1 MSISRPMSTSKSG
14 GSVFPRE
21 GRAAVL
27 EHPDPCSHL
36 GPPMTRSK
44 TRRDAPDRRQKSD
57 RKPAAAE
64 VWLFGLHA
72 VAAALAN
79 PARRPRRLL
88 LTAEAAQALA
98 SSLAETPHAVAP
110 SPAERRDIDALL
122 PPGAV
127 HQGAA
132 MLCAPLPA
140 AVIEDIP
147 DAPADGAPPP
157 ARRVVVALDQVS
169 DPHNVGAVL
178 RSAAAFGALAVLI
191 PDRHAPE
198 ETGTIAKAACGALE
212 TVPLVRAVN
221 FARALDALKAKGFWC
236 VGLDGAAPATL
247 AEQDLPEALV
257 LVLGAEGA
265 GLRRLTLETCDF
277 TARLPIRPGMES
289 LNVSNAAAVALYAL
303 LG

>member
-1 MSISRPMSTSKSG
+1 
-14 GSVFPRE
+14 
-21 GRAAVL
+21 
-27 EHPDPCSHL
+27 
-36 GPPMTRSK
+36 MTRFK
-44 TRRDAPDRRQKSD
+44 TRRDAPNRAQGSGRAADRFPSRD
-57 RKPAAAE
+57 RKSAATE
-64 VWLFGLHA
+64 IWLHGLHA

-79 PARRPRRLL
+79 PDRKPKRLL
-88 LTAEAAQALA
+88 LTAEAAEALA
-98 SSLAETPHAVAP
+98 DALAETPHAIAP
-110 SPAERRDIDALL
+110 TLVDRRDIDPLL
-122 PPGAV
+122 GPGAV

-132 MLCAPLPA
+132 LQCAPLPA
-140 AVIEDIP
+140 AGIEDIP
-147 DAPADGAPPP
+147 DAPADGAPAP
-157 ARRVVVALDQVS
+157 ARRIVVALDQVS

-212 TVPLVRAVN
+212 TVPLVRVTN
-221 FARALDALKAKGFWC
+221 FARALGDLKAKGFWC
-236 VGLDGAAPATL
+236 VGLDGSATATL
-247 AEQDLPEALV
+247 AEQDLPDALV
-257 LVLGAEGA
+257 LILGAEGA

>member
-1 MSISRPMSTSKSG
+1 
-14 GSVFPRE
+14 
-21 GRAAVL
+21 
-27 EHPDPCSHL
+27 
-36 GPPMTRSK
+36 MTRSK
-44 TRRDAPDRRQKSD
+44 TRREAFDRKHSSDRVAEPDRRS
-57 RKPAAAE
+57 PATE
-64 VWLFGLHA
+64 VWLYGLHA

-79 PARRPRRLL
+79 PARRPKRLL
-88 LTAEAAQALA
+88 LTAETAQTLTAA
-98 SSLAETPHAVAP
+98 LAETPHAID
-110 SPAERRDIDALL
+110 PAVVERRDIDPLL

-132 MLCAPLPA
+132 MLCAPLPL
-140 AVIEDIP
+140 VGIEDIP

-157 ARRVVVALDQVS
+157 SRRVVVALDQVS

-191 PDRHAPE
+191 TDRRAPE

-221 FARALDALKAKGFWC
+221 FARALESLKAKGFWC